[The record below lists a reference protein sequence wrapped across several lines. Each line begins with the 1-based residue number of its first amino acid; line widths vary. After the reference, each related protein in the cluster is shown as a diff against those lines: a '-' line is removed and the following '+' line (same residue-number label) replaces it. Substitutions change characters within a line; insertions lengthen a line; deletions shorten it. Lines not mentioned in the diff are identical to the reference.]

1 MAGISNTERAA
12 LTEREP
18 LVIVPAHPGAGDQ
31 LIFAARREPDG
42 LVLPVFSSVGVL
54 VAALGRSQPWAAVPL
69 AKVVDAASAGR
80 VDLVVL
86 NPEVSGDA
94 WRWDQRDLGGF
105 SWRQPT

>member
-1 MAGISNTERAA
+1 

-31 LIFAARREPDG
+31 LIFEARREPAG

-69 AKVVDAASAGR
+69 ASVMDAAADAAAR
-80 VDLVVL
+80 VDRVVL
-86 NPEVSGDA
+86 DPEVSGDA
-94 WRWDQRDLGGF
+94 WRWEQLDLGGF